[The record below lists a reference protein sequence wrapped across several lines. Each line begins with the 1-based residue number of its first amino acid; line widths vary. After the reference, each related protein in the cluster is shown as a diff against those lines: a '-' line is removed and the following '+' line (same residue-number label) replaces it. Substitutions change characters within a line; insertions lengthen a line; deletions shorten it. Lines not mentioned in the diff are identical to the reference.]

1 MRNPPRLPLLIIVVL
16 GGLLP
21 AGSSTQLRPP
31 RPGTQSADNSPWLLP
46 MVVEWRTAVAQH
58 DAGMRDQAVE
68 EIGAWA
74 IPVVRRVIGEVKK
87 LAELLVASR
96 AEARVLGIQHLLGL
110 TDDEMQRGD
119 ANRILKRGAL
129 LHTDIAILA
138 PAAAREI
145 QGGAAQLLIKDGLL
159 IGENAGPHWEFARLL
174 LDAVK
179 PSPARDEMVRQWY
192 LAAAAD
198 MQHRRQWGNA
208 EDHLSRAR
216 RIFRSDASFLFY
228 SGAVHEFYAGPSAQN
243 SALVAPPGSNMD
255 FGSRDSEL
263 GRSRGFYREAVV
275 ADPDFAEARLRLGRV
290 TGLILDHSQAV
301 AELQKAAA
309 VLVDPQLRYYAAL
322 FLGQEQVTLGHYDA
336 AQEQFQAATVLY
348 PTAQSPRLALNHLLR
363 WSVHFPETF
372 AETAQILMLPS
383 RSLERMDPWW
393 VYDISQARNADELVA
408 EMRRAIGGLPR

>member
-1 MRNPPRLPLLIIVVL
+1 L

-174 LDAVK
+174 LDSVK
-179 PSPARDEMVRQWY
+179 PGPARDEMVRQWY

-263 GRSRGFYREAVV
+263 ARSRGFYREAVIV
-275 ADPDFAEARLRLGRV
+275 DPDFAEARLRLGRV
-290 TGLILDHSQAV
+290 TGLLGDHSRAV

-309 VLVDPQLRYYAAL
+309 TITDPQLLYYAAL
-322 FLGQEQVTLGHYDA
+322 FRGQEHGMLGDYDA
-336 AQEQFQAATVLY
+336 AREQFETAAMFY
-348 PTAQSPRLALNHLLR
+348 PAAQSPRLALNHLMR
-363 WSVHFPETF
+363 WSVHYPETL
-372 AETAQILMLPS
+372 AATERVLMLPGQS
-383 RSLERMDPWW
+383 SQRLDPWW
-393 VYDISQARNADELVA
+393 AYDISQARNADELMA
-408 EMRRAIGGLPR
+408 EMRRVIGGLPR

>member
-1 MRNPPRLPLLIIVVL
+1 
-16 GGLLP
+16 
-21 AGSSTQLRPP
+21 
-31 RPGTQSADNSPWLLP
+31 
-46 MVVEWRTAVAQH
+46 
-58 DAGMRDQAVE
+58 
-68 EIGAWA
+68 
-74 IPVVRRVIGEVKK
+74 
-87 LAELLVASR
+87 
-96 AEARVLGIQHLLGL
+96 
-110 TDDEMQRGD
+110 
-119 ANRILKRGAL
+119 
-129 LHTDIAILA
+129 
-138 PAAAREI
+138 
-145 QGGAAQLLIKDGLL
+145 
-159 IGENAGPHWEFARLL
+159 
-174 LDAVK
+174 
-179 PSPARDEMVRQWY
+179 MVRQWY